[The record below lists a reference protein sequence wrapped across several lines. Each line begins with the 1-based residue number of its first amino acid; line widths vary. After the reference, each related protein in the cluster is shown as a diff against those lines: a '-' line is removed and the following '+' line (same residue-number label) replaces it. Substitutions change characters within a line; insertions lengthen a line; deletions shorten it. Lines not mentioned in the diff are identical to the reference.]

1 MEMSRL
7 KQSALLIRITICLF
21 VAVVPAL
28 AESGPCSLQK
38 SIPGI
43 SYYEIFRNTYL
54 QKDLPSRLG
63 ISQTENVWIKI
74 VLFQTAYARRSQNLV
89 RPGERTDRFMRLN
102 EVAL

>member
-1 MEMSRL
+1 MYTLTTRMEMSRL

-63 ISQTENVWIKI
+63 ISQTENVWINYSLSNRIREKKSESC
-74 VLFQTAYARRSQNLV
+74 TT
-89 RPGERTDRFMRLN
+89 G
-102 EVAL
+102 